1 METLQADD
9 RAEVDTTPD
18 IVVEVDG
25 PMGTV
30 VLLHGATDAGQAW
43 LDERIGEDA
52 QRWAGR
58 VVCERRYVAD
68 VVDGARRD
76 GLWVDVEGRAS

>member
-1 METLQADD
+1 METLEADD
-9 RAEVDTTPD
+9 TRKVDATPD

-25 PMGTV
+25 PMATV
-30 VLLHGATDAGQAW
+30 VLLHGATDAGRDW
-43 LDERIGEDA
+43 LEEHIGEDA

-68 VVDGARRD
+68 VVDGARGD
-76 GLWVDVEGRAS
+76 GLWVEGRAS